1 MKAALIKL
9 HTSVFL
15 WGFTGVL
22 GKAIQLNE
30 GLLVWYRLLIAVLV
44 LWTISLFKQQQHKL
58 PLKNIIQLAG
68 IGVILTF
75 HWIFF
80 YGSIKYAN
88 VSIAL
93 VCLSSAGVFTAIL
106 EPLMN
111 GKRIVFYEM
120 LLGLIAVAGIYLIF
134 HFDVKFRTGIIIGIF
149 ATLFSVIFSILSKKA
164 VVNTPPKT
172 MMLYQ
177 LSGGFIVLTLLMPYY
192 LHLFPSEKLLPSTYD
207 FLWLLILSI
216 VCTIFTMD
224 LSLQALKKISAFTQ
238 NLTLNLEPVYGI
250 LLAFVIYKENE
261 NLSSTFYIGFAL
273 IFSTVAI
280 QMYRIVKHKSSV

>member
-1 MKAALIKL
+1 MKSALIKL
-9 HTSVFL
+9 HASVFL

-44 LWTISLFKQQQHKL
+44 LWAIFLYKKPSNKL
-58 PLKNIIQLAG
+58 PLKNIVQLAG

-75 HWIFF
+75 HWVFF

-106 EPLMN
+106 EPLMT
-111 GKRIVFYEM
+111 GKRINPIEV

-134 HFDVKFRTGIIIGIF
+134 HFDVKFRTGIIIGIC
-149 ATLFSVIFSILSKKA
+149 ATLFSVIFSVFSKKA
-164 VVNTPPKT
+164 VATTAPKT

-177 LSGGFIVLTLLMPYY
+177 LTGGFIALTLLMPYY
-192 LHLFPSEKLLPSTYD
+192 MYLFPSEKLLPSSQD
-207 FLWLLILSI
+207 FLWLLILSL

-224 LSLQALKKISAFTQ
+224 LSLHALKKISAFTQ

-250 LLAFVIYKENE
+250 LLAFIIYKENKD
-261 NLSSTFYIGFAL
+261 LSNTFYIGFAL

-280 QMYRIVKHKSSV
+280 QMIRVVKHKSTI